1 VTPDDRYAAL
11 AATLGIQPSQSR
23 GFGSSCLQVDGRI
36 FAMLVRGTLLVKL
49 PKQRVDALVAAG
61 KGERFDP
68 RRDGRLM
75 KEWLVLGPSAED
87 DWLSLATEA
96 RRFVGGAG

>member
-1 VTPDDRYAAL
+1 MKPEERYASL
-11 AATLGIQPSQSR
+11 AATLGVQPTQSK
-23 GFGSSCLQVDGRI
+23 GFGSSSLQVEKRI
-36 FAMLVRGTLLVKL
+36 FAMLVRGSLVVKL

-68 RRDGRLM
+68 RGDGRQM

-87 DWLSLATEA
+87 DWLSLAAEA